1 MKAIQIYEFGPPDV
15 LKLEEVAR
23 PEPGPG
29 EVLVR
34 VHAAGVNPVDWKV
47 RAASSPL
54 AQRYKDDFPL
64 ILGWDVS
71 GVVAEVGETVVDF
84 EIGDEVFGLVGFP
97 GLGRAYGEYLTA
109 PASHLALKPRHLDH
123 VQAAALPL
131 VALTA
136 WQALFE
142 VGDLQAGQRLLV
154 HAAAGGVGHVAVQL
168 AKWRGAYVIGTASAR
183 HHEFLRDL
191 GVDEVIDYTTTRF
204 EDVVHEVD
212 MVLDPISGETRARS
226 WQVLKKGGILVSILS
241 GIDPATAADYGVRSG
256 YLLVRPDK
264 AQLHELARLADGG
277 HLRPAIDAVF
287 PLHEAAQAHARGE
300 QWHTGGKIVLQVV

>member
-1 MKAIQIYEFGPPDV
+1 MKAMQIHEFGPPDV
-15 LKLEEVAR
+15 LRFEDVAR

-29 EVLVR
+29 EVLVQ

-47 RAASSPL
+47 RAAISPL
-54 AQRYKDDFPL
+54 AQRYKDNFPL

-71 GVVAEVGETVVDF
+71 GVVAGVGETAADF

-97 GLGRAYGEYLTA
+97 GLGRTYGEYLAA
-109 PASHLALKPRHLDH
+109 PAGHLARKPRHLDH
-123 VQAAALPL
+123 IQAAALPL

-142 VGDLQAGQRLLV
+142 VGDLQAGQRVLV

-168 AKWRGAYVIGTASAR
+168 AKWRGAYVIGTASA
-183 HHEFLRDL
+183 HHREFLREL
-191 GVDEVIDYTTTRF
+191 GVDEVVDYTTTRF
-204 EDVVHEVD
+204 EDVVQEVD
-212 MVLDPISGETRARS
+212 MVLDPMSGETRARS
-226 WQVLKKGGILVSILS
+226 WQVLRKGGILVSILS
-241 GIDPATAADYGVRSG
+241 GIDPATAAAHGVRWG

-264 AQLHELARLADGG
+264 SQLDELARLADAG

-287 PLHEAAQAHARGE
+287 PLREAAQAHARGE